1 MIISEEVYF
10 EHDLD
15 EISDFLEHHG
25 IKGQKWGIRNKITK
39 GTRAVGR
46 GARKTGN
53 FVKKHRKGIA
63 IGVGSTALIAAGAL
77 VAKHILAMNAT
88 RSIKTI
94 GTVAKTAKIENV
106 ADIVKKSTA
115 SPGGP
120 HLFPEAAAHR
130 KVLTS
135 QLKPHQFIRWSESI
149 KNYVIDNEYGYNP
162 NTKKMGKSIASA
174 ALGRLN

>member
-1 MIISEEVYF
+1 MIIEEELY
-10 EHDLD
+10 LD
-15 EISDFLEHHG
+15 HEDFLNHHG
-25 IKGQKWGIRNKITK
+25 VKGQKWGIRNKITK

-46 GARKTGN
+46 GTRKTGN

-106 ADIVKKSTA
+106 ADIVKKST
-115 SPGGP
+115 PGGP

-135 QLKPHQFIRWSESI
+135 QLKPDQFIRWSESI